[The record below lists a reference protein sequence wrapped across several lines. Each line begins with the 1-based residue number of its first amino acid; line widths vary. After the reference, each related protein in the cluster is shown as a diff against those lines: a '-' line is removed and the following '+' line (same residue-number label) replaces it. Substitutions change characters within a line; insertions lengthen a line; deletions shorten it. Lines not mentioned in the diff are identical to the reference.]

1 MRNLILICAFL
12 VTACTPAS
20 APQHTCPGGRCQG
33 NTSNNSLEPYLTAT
47 PSLTPTPNVLVIVE
61 TPIPTAT
68 PFVYTIKK
76 GDTFS
81 ELAEQFKISQDDL
94 RAANPD
100 VSPNSM
106 PVGATL
112 LIPDSSSALAAAR
125 GATPTPVPA
134 PVTQTVCHPTADNGL
149 WCFALIHNNTPDV
162 LENVSAQISLLDENN
177 NVLASQTAFMPLDI
191 IPPNSSLPVYVFFPN
206 TRASANIQVQV
217 LSAIQSDTSR
227 YLPATLHNTIAQ
239 IDWNGLTAQ
248 LSGQISLPAEST
260 AATQVWV
267 AAVAYDKDGRIVGV
281 KRWDGGAIQPG
292 GSISFSFLVSSLGSA
307 IDAVEF
313 VVQAK

>member
-1 MRNLILICAFL
+1 MRNSLFLFIFL
-12 VTACTPAS
+12 VTACAS
-20 APQHTCPGGRCQG
+20 APPQNAP
-33 NTSNNSLEPYLTAT
+33 NNSLEPYLTAT
-47 PSLTPTPNVLVIVE
+47 PSLTPAPNVLVIVE

-68 PFVYTIKK
+68 PFVYTIQS

-106 PVGATL
+106 TVGATL
-112 LIPDSSSALAAAR
+112 LIPDSSSAMTSAS
-125 GATPTPVPA
+125 TPTPVPA

-149 WCFALIHNNTPDV
+149 WCFALIQNTTPDI
-162 LENVSAQISLLDENN
+162 LENVSAQITLLDENN
-177 NVLASQTAFMPLDI
+177 NALASQTAFMPLDM
-191 IPPNSSLPVYVFFPN
+191 IPSNASLPVYVFFPN
-206 TRASANIQVQV
+206 TSANNNIQVQV
-217 LSAIQSDTSR
+217 LSAIQSNTSR
-227 YLPATLHNTIAQ
+227 YLPATLNNIITQ

-248 LSGQISLPAEST
+248 LSGQITLPAEST

-267 AAVAYDKDGRIVGV
+267 AAVAYDKDGRVVGI
-281 KRWDGGAIQPG
+281 KRWEGGAIQPG

-313 VVQAK
+313 LVEAKP

>member
-12 VTACTPAS
+12 ITACMPAS
-20 APQHTCPGGRCQG
+20 AHQG
-33 NTSNNSLEPYLTAT
+33 SVSSKSLEPYLTAT
-47 PSLTPTPNVLVIVE
+47 PNLTSTPNVIVIVE
-61 TPIPTAT
+61 TLTPTAT
-68 PFVYTIKK
+68 PFIYTIKN

-81 ELAEQFKISQDDL
+81 QLAEQFKISQDDL

-112 LIPDSSSALAAAR
+112 LIPHSSNTLTTASTL
-125 GATPTPVPA
+125 TPVPA

-149 WCFALIHNNTPDV
+149 WCFALIQNNTSNI
-162 LENVSAQISLLDENN
+162 LENVSAQITLLDENH

-191 IPPNSSLPVYVFFPN
+191 IPPNESLPVYVFFPN
-206 TRASANIQVQV
+206 TAAGANIQVQV
-217 LSAIQSDTSR
+217 LSAIQSNNSR

-248 LSGQISLPAEST
+248 LNGQVSLPAEAT

-267 AAVAYDKDGRIVGV
+267 AAVAYDKDGRVVGV
-281 KRWDGGAIQPG
+281 KRWEGGAIQSG
-292 GSISFSFLVSSLGSA
+292 GSIPFSFLVSSLGPA

-313 VVQAK
+313 VVEAR